1 VLSNDYPGGEGSYET
16 YGYYRYGFNGQ
27 EKSDEIYGEGNAYDF
42 GERIFD
48 PRIGRWLSLDP
59 ESYKFPGSSPY
70 DYAFDNPIVF
80 YEEAGASPISV
91 FAKQII
97 KKGIKVAVKEA
108 IEAIIKKTVEK
119 YAGKGVAKFAK
130 QLGSDGL
137 EILGTLDQ
145 AWWEYAVELI
155 PIAGD
160 AFGAVKLTG
169 RVADVWKQVKAF
181 EKRAE
186 QFGSL
191 IHRYG
196 EDAAKKLMGATMTT
210 LTQGRGKLRNALKL
224 TDKALEAHHLIPVK
238 LLTEN
243 KLVQDAVAAGF
254 DFNGIVNGIGVASG
268 HGPHNKYTESI
279 SLALDKLSNKAGY
292 SPEKAKEYL
301 EGFVNN
307 LKQQV
312 QKEVNEGGKKL
323 DDLVIK

>member
-1 VLSNDYPGGEGSYET
+1 VALVGRNYSSDK
-16 YGYYRYGFNGQ
+16 YRYGFNGE

-42 GERIFD
+42 GERILD

-59 ESYKFPGSSPY
+59 ELEKFPGSSPY
-70 DYAFDNPIVF
+70 NYAFCNPIAF

-130 QLGSDGL
+130 QVGSDGL

-160 AFGAVKLTG
+160 AFGAGKLTG
-169 RVADVWKQVKAF
+169 RVTDVWKQVKAF

-186 QFGSL
+186 KFGQL

-196 EDAAKKLMGATMTT
+196 EDAAKKLMSATMTT
-210 LTQGRGKLRNALKL
+210 LMQGKGKLRKALNL
-224 TDKALEAHHLIPVK
+224 TDKALEAHHLIPVQ

-243 KLVQDAVAAGF
+243 RLVQDAIAGGF
-254 DFNGIVNGIGVASG
+254 DFNGLVNGIGVAAG
-268 HGPHNKYTESI
+268 HGPHKEYTGKI
-279 SLALDKLSNKAGY
+279 SAMLDQFSKSADY
-292 SPEKAKEYL
+292 SPEKAKEIL
-301 EGFVNN
+301 EGFTNK

-323 DDLVIK
+323 DELIIK